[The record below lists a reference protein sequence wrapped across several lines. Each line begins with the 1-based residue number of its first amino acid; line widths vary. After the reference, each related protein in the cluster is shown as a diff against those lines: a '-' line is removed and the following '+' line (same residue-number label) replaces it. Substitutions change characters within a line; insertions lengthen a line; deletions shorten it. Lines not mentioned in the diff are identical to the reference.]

1 MAGYFA
7 TREPVKL
14 KVVPLTATDTILPFQ
29 FSISMAVRHGDTA
42 LRDQLNAFLQTHRA
56 AIRDLLTQYGVP
68 QLGIANPGAPGLQAR
83 LARKAASD

>member
-1 MAGYFA
+1 
-7 TREPVKL
+7 
-14 KVVPLTATDTILPFQ
+14 
-29 FSISMAVRHGDTA
+29 VRHGDTA